1 MHISMTRTTNKATGE
16 RRYFLDGRRVSRE
29 RYEFAEFSA
38 ARLECIHFTSS
49 KKVERSHKL
58 ASGDKYA
65 YLPF

>member
-38 ARLECIHFTSS
+38 ARLECIHFTNS
-49 KKVERSHKL
+49 KTVERSHKL

-65 YLPF
+65 NLPF